1 MSFKAK
7 SITRRFHLHRRI
19 LPGKKR
25 SFTCWRLSGPFRS
38 RDLILFTPDCENG
51 LVNVASASLFQ
62 ILWNSFAFLSCG
74 LVFDF
79 QLMIVL
85 GSFFSLNTYLSG
97 LGSELGAFL
106 GGKNLSSDAA
116 AFVPL
121 SISCLVN

>member
-1 MSFKAK
+1 V
-7 SITRRFHLHRRI
+7 
-19 LPGKKR
+19 
-25 SFTCWRLSGPFRS
+25 
-38 RDLILFTPDCENG
+38 ILFSPDCENG

-62 ILWNSFAFLSCG
+62 IVWNSFAFLSCG

-97 LGSELGAFL
+97 SGSELGAFL
-106 GGKNLSSDAA
+106 GGKNLSSAA

-121 SISCLVN
+121 SNSCLVN